1 MSKPNM
7 LDKTLKLL
15 FRTTETQRIA
25 QILLVEIRDRQN
37 AGKPYT
43 ADEYH
48 NFCKLK
54 GIEEQKY
61 QSVLSKLRQAGLVVK
76 KGGHHA
82 GTITLNSHFI
92 LYLLKEWNEFL
103 GVEYGKPT

>member
-1 MSKPNM
+1 MSKTIM
-7 LDKTLKLL
+7 LDRTLKLL

-25 QILLVEIRDRQN
+25 KILLTEIRDRQN
-37 AGKPYT
+37 AGDPYT

-48 NFCKLK
+48 QFCKLK
-54 GIEEQKY
+54 GIDEQKY
-61 QSVLSKLRQAGLVVK
+61 QTALSKLRKAGLVVK

-82 GTITLNSHFI
+82 GRITLNSHFI

-103 GVEYGKPT
+103 GVQYGKPT